1 MAKVQHISGIT
12 KRLPFEDLD
21 FYDLFRITFENSELG
36 RMKRL
41 LPLHEMA
48 VNFGLVSNRYERK
61 RGPKPF
67 FSPEGKVALMFLKMH
82 TGLSAPKLLEQLNG
96 NVHYQIFCDISINP
110 LSPLTNYKLID
121 DIAGELSDKLK
132 IQQQQDILAEAWKP
146 YMKDLDTFYTDATCY
161 ESEMRYPTDQKL
173 LWECCEKA
181 YSIMCMVCQRLGIH
195 RPRTKYLDV
204 EKANLAYVKQR
215 KHSKSQQRKITRR
228 LIKLLGKILQ
238 EIRKVCR
245 EHELEETLTD
255 KEKNFMEIITKV
267 YRQQKNHFEKDNPRE
282 SVPNRIVSIS
292 KPYVRPIVRGKEVKN
307 VEFGAKCNNILVDG
321 ISFIEKLSFN
331 AFNEGTRLEHCIKMH
346 KRLFKV
352 DAKKIGGD
360 TGYAGSA
367 NRNLCKELGIQTS
380 FVKRGRPTTE
390 KNDKDYVR
398 QELARVRATSMEGS
412 FGTQKEHY
420 DMRRIKARKKK
431 TEILYIFFGIHTAN
445 VVHLAERLAEQEQ
458 AKAA

>member
-1 MAKVQHISGIT
+1 
-12 KRLPFEDLD
+12 
-21 FYDLFRITFENSELG
+21 
-36 RMKRL
+36 
-41 LPLHEMA
+41 
-48 VNFGLVSNRYERK
+48 
-61 RGPKPF
+61 
-67 FSPEGKVALMFLKMH
+67 MFLKMH

-96 NVHYQIFCDISINP
+96 NVHYQIFCDICINP
-110 LSPLTNYKLID
+110 LRPLTNYKLID
-121 DIAGELSDKLK
+121 DIASELADKLR

-181 YSIMCMVCQRLGIH
+181 YSMMCELSRRLEIH

-204 EKANLAYVKQR
+204 EKANLTYMKQR
-215 KHSKSQQRKITRR
+215 KHNKSQQRKLTRR
-228 LIKLLGKILQ
+228 LIKLLAKILE
-238 EIRKVCR
+238 EIRKMMR
-245 EHELEETLTD
+245 EHDDEDQLTLR
-255 KEKNFMEIITKV
+255 EKSTLDIITKV
-267 YRQQKNHFEKDNPRE
+267 YRQQKNHFNSNDPRE
-282 SVPNRIVSIS
+282 SIPDRIVSIS

-307 VEFGAKCNNILVDG
+307 VEFGAKCNNILIDG

-360 TGYAGSA
+360 TGYAGTA

-398 QELARVRATSMEGS
+398 QELARVRATAMEGS

-445 VVHLAERLAEQEQ
+445 VVHLAGRLAEQEQ
-458 AKAA
+458 VKAA

>member
-1 MAKVQHISGIT
+1 
-12 KRLPFEDLD
+12 
-21 FYDLFRITFENSELG
+21 
-36 RMKRL
+36 
-41 LPLHEMA
+41 
-48 VNFGLVSNRYERK
+48 
-61 RGPKPF
+61 
-67 FSPEGKVALMFLKMH
+67 MFLKMH

-110 LSPLTNYKLID
+110 LRPLTNYKLID
-121 DIAGELSDKLK
+121 DIASELADKLR
-132 IQQQQDILAEAWKP
+132 IQQQQNLLAEAWKP

-173 LWECCEKA
+173 LWECNEKA
-181 YSIMCMVCQRLGIH
+181 YSIMCTVCQRLGIH

-204 EKANLAYVKQR
+204 EKANLTYVKQR
-215 KHSKSQQRKITRR
+215 KHNKSQQRKITRR
-228 LIKLLGKILQ
+228 LIKLLGKILA
-238 EIRKVCR
+238 EIRKICR
-245 EHELEETLTD
+245 VHDGAEEVLTV
-255 KEKNFMEIITKV
+255 KEKSVTEIITKV
-267 YRQQKNHFEKDNPRE
+267 YRQQKNHFENDNPRE
-282 SVPNRIVSIS
+282 SIPDRIVSLA
-292 KPYVRPIVRGKEVKN
+292 KPYVRPIVRGKEVKP
-307 VEFGAKCNNILVDG
+307 VEFGAKCNNIQVDG

-331 AFNEGTRLEHCIKMH
+331 AFNEGSRLEHCIKMH
-346 KRLFKV
+346 KRLFHV

-390 KNDKDYVR
+390 KKEKDFVR
-398 QELARVRATSMEGS
+398 QELARVRATAMEGS

-445 VVHLAERLAEQEQ
+445 LVHLAERLAEQEQ